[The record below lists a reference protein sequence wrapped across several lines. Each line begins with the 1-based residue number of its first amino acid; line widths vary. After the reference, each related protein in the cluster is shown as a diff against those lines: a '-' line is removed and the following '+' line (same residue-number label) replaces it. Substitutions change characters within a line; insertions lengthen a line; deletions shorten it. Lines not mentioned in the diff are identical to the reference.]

1 MWLKRENSA
10 TDNTDKHE
18 RYCSSSSLLDVFY
31 FVMPNYAW
39 YNSNRGSGWEKE
51 KLATDN
57 TDKHERNCSSSSLLE
72 VFSDC
77 TNLKKDDNRM
87 TVIPVK
93 KNDCHSRENGNL
105 LFYSVK

>member
-1 MWLKRENSA
+1 MIVIPVKTGIYYLIRKNNNQPEDKKDKILS
-10 TDNTDKHE
+10 TD
-18 RYCSSSSLLDVFY
+18 S
-31 FVMPNYAW
+31 
-39 YNSNRGSGWEKE
+39 
-51 KLATDN
+51 

-105 LFYSVK
+105 LFYSEK